1 MEQGKSRLGGH
12 RALKRI
18 GIALAWILPTL
29 AVCAALAFFDLVG
42 FTLQGWLAY
51 SLILSISLLIIY
63 FVWIFIKNEGAGKSL
78 LVAALV
84 ALALRVLLGVVLY
97 RGLPVWGYD
106 ERPQRAGYVFWDS
119 FKRDTDAW
127 SRSGMDQALTTA
139 FTNPTG
145 SDQYGG
151 LLFLSSSIYRYLSPD
166 TQRPV
171 LIVVLTAAVSALA
184 VLFAWGFAAS
194 VMGDKAAMIVAWIIA
209 LYPEAVLLGASQM
222 REPFLIAALAAAL
235 YGYSHIRKGEFKG
248 GITIVGVS
256 TLILALPI
264 SPPFVVVIFA
274 VVASAWF
281 WEGLGIGQR
290 RKLFVSALLG
300 VVVLAALALAVR
312 AWAGLDAIAGSP
324 WEIIREWWV
333 NAGDQWRIT
342 RVSEESV
349 MLDTLLD
356 RLPGSFRTPFLV
368 LYGLIQPFLP
378 AALIAP
384 GAPIWRII
392 GIWRSLGWFLML
404 PFLLYGTWLAFRRKG
419 WRSLESYLAILI
431 WLSALVSSYRAPG
444 YQWDNPRYR
453 AIFLVAQAALIAW
466 TWLEVRLIES
476 PWLKR
481 WFVVLSVDYMLITH
495 WYLGRYYNTPKLSLE
510 ATVVSVLLFSI
521 VYLAGFFLSDVIRTD
536 KLRG

>member
-1 MEQGKSRLGGH
+1 M
-12 RALKRI
+12 KRI
-18 GIALAWILPTL
+18 EIILAWILPTL
-29 AVCAALAFFDLVG
+29 AASAVLACFDLVG
-42 FTLQGWLAY
+42 FTLQGWFAY
-51 SLILSISLLIIY
+51 TLLLSVSLLIIY
-63 FVWIFIKNEGAGKSL
+63 LVWILFNKEGAGKAL

-84 ALALRVLLGVVLY
+84 ALGLRVLVGVVLY

-106 ERPQRAGYVFWDS
+106 ELSQRAGYVFWDS
-119 FKRDTDAW
+119 YKRDTDAW

-166 TQRPV
+166 TQRPL
-171 LIVVLTAAVSALA
+171 LIVVITAAVSALA
-184 VLFAWGFAAS
+184 VIFAWGFAAYAI
-194 VMGDKAAMIVAWIIA
+194 GEKAAMIVAWIIA
-209 LYPEAVLLGASQM
+209 LYPDAVLLGASQM

-235 YGYSHIRKGEFKG
+235 YGYSRIRKGEFKG
-248 GITIVGVS
+248 GITIVVAS
-256 TLILALPI
+256 ALILALPI
-264 SPPFVVVIFA
+264 SPPFVIVIFA
-274 VVASAWF
+274 IVVSAWF
-281 WEGLGIGQR
+281 WEGLGIGRR
-290 RKLFVSALLG
+290 RKLLVLALLG
-300 VVVLAALALAVR
+300 AVVLAAMALAVR
-312 AWAGLDAIAGSP
+312 AWAGYDAIDGSP
-324 WEIIREWWV
+324 LEIIREWWA
-333 NAGDQWRIT
+333 NAGDPWRVT
-342 RVSEESV
+342 FVSDQSFW
-349 MLDTLLD
+349 LDKLLK

-521 VYLAGFFLSDVIRTD
+521 AYLAGFFFSDVIRTK

>member
-1 MEQGKSRLGGH
+1 M
-12 RALKRI
+12 
-18 GIALAWILPTL
+18 
-29 AVCAALAFFDLVG
+29 
-42 FTLQGWLAY
+42 
-51 SLILSISLLIIY
+51 SISLLIIY
-63 FVWIFIKNEGAGKSL
+63 FVWKFYKKAGAGKAL

-84 ALALRVLLGVVLY
+84 ALGLRVLVGVVLY

-106 ERPQRAGYVFWDS
+106 EKPQRAGYVFWDS
-119 FKRDTDAW
+119 YKRDTDAW

-166 TQRPV
+166 TQRPL
-171 LIVVLTAAVSALA
+171 LIVVMSAAVSALA
-184 VLFAWGFAAS
+184 VLFTWGFAAS
-194 VMGDKAAMIVAWIIA
+194 IIGGKAAMIAAWILA

-235 YGYSHIRKGEFKG
+235 FGYSRMRQGELKG
-248 GITIVGVS
+248 GIAIVVAS
-256 TLILALPI
+256 ALILALPI
-264 SPPFVVVIFA
+264 SPPFVIVIFA
-274 VVASAWF
+274 IVASAWF
-281 WEGLGIGQR
+281 WEGLGIGGR
-290 RKLFVSALLG
+290 RNIFILALLG
-300 VVVLAALALAVR
+300 VIVLAALALAVR

-324 WEIIREWWV
+324 WEVVREWWV

-342 RVSEESV
+342 LVSEQSD

-356 RLPGSFRTPFLV
+356 RLPASFRIPFLV

-384 GAPIWRII
+384 GAPIWRSI

-419 WRSLESYLAILI
+419 WRSLEFYLAVLI
-431 WLSALVSSYRAPG
+431 WVTALVSSYRAPG

-453 AIFLVAQAALIAW
+453 VIFLAAQAALIAW
-466 TWLEVRLIES
+466 TWVEVRLNNN

-481 WFVVLSVDYMLITH
+481 WFVILSIDYLLVTY
-495 WYLGRYYNTPKLSLE
+495 WYIGRYYNIPKLSLE
-510 ATVVSVLLFSI
+510 ATLGSI
-521 VYLAGFFLSDVIRTD
+521 LVFTVIYLAGMLLSDVIRT
-536 KLRG
+536 KRLRR

>member
-1 MEQGKSRLGGH
+1 M
-12 RALKRI
+12 KRI
-18 GIALAWILPTL
+18 GIVLAWILPTL
-29 AVCAALAFFDLVG
+29 AACAVMASFDLVG
-42 FTLQGWLAY
+42 FTLQGWFAY
-51 SLILSISLLIIY
+51 TFLLSLSLIIVYLVWVY
-63 FVWIFIKNEGAGKSL
+63 FKKEGAGKAL
-78 LVAALV
+78 LVVALV
-84 ALALRVLLGVVLY
+84 ALGLRVLVGVVLY

-106 ERPQRAGYVFWDS
+106 EKAQRAGYVFWDS
-119 FKRDTDAW
+119 YKRDTDAW
-127 SRSGMDQALTTA
+127 SRSRMDQALTTA
-139 FTNPTG
+139 FTDPTG

-166 TQRPV
+166 IQRPL
-171 LIVVLTAAVSALA
+171 LIVVTTAAVSGLA
-184 VLFAWGFAAS
+184 VLFAWGFATSAI
-194 VMGDKAAMIVAWIIA
+194 GEKAAMVVAWIIA

-222 REPFLIAALAAAL
+222 REPFLIATLAAAL
-235 YGYSHIRKGEFKG
+235 YGYSRIRKGEFKG
-248 GITIVGVS
+248 GIAIIAVI
-256 TLILALPI
+256 TLIFALPI
-264 SPPFVVVIFA
+264 SPPFVIVIFTI
-274 VVASAWF
+274 VASAWF
-281 WEGLGIGQR
+281 WEGLGVGR
-290 RKLFVSALLG
+290 RSKLFVLALLG

-333 NAGDQWRIT
+333 NAGDQWRVT
-342 RVSEESV
+342 LVSEESV

-356 RLPGSFRTPFLV
+356 RLPGSFRIPFLV
-368 LYGLIQPFLP
+368 LYGLTQPFLP

-404 PFLLYGTWLAFRRKG
+404 PFLLYGTWLTFRRKG
-419 WRSLESYLAILI
+419 WRSFESYLAVLI
-431 WLSALVSSYRAPG
+431 WVAVLISSYRAPG

-481 WFVVLSVDYMLITH
+481 WFVVLSVDYMLITV
-495 WYLGRYYNTPKLSLE
+495 WYVGRYYNTPKLSLE
-510 ATVVSVLLFSI
+510 ATLVSVLLFSI
-521 VYLAGFFLSDVIRTD
+521 AYLAGFFYSDVIRTK

>member
-1 MEQGKSRLGGH
+1 M
-12 RALKRI
+12 KRI
-18 GIALAWILPTL
+18 GITLVWIIPTL
-29 AVCAALAFFDLVG
+29 AVCAILACFDLVG
-42 FTLQGWLAY
+42 FTLQGWFAY
-51 SLILSISLLIIY
+51 TFLLSISLLVVY
-63 FVWIFIKNEGAGKSL
+63 FVWNYFRREGAGKAL
-78 LVAALV
+78 LVAALL
-84 ALALRVLLGVVLY
+84 ALGLRVLLGVVLY

-106 ERPQRAGYVFWDS
+106 EKAQRAGYVFWDS
-119 FKRDTDAW
+119 YKRDTDAW

-139 FTNPTG
+139 FTNPAR

-151 LLFLSSSIYRYLSPD
+151 LLFLSSGTYRYLSPD
-166 TQRPV
+166 TQRPL
-171 LIVVLTAAVSALA
+171 LIVVMTAAVSALA

-194 VMGDKAAMIVAWIIA
+194 VIGDKAAMIVAWIVA

-235 YGYSHIRKGEFKG
+235 YGYSRIRKGEFKG
-248 GITIVGVS
+248 GITIVVAS
-256 TLILALPI
+256 ALILVLPI
-264 SPPFVVVIFA
+264 SPPFVIVIFV

-281 WEGLGIGQR
+281 WEGFGIGQR
-290 RKLFVSALLG
+290 RKLFVTALLG

-333 NAGDQWRIT
+333 NAGDQWRVTLI
-342 RVSEESV
+342 SEESV

-356 RLPGSFRTPFLV
+356 RLPGSFRIPFLV
-368 LYGLIQPFLP
+368 LFGLIQPFLP

-444 YQWDNPRYR
+444 YQWDSPRYR
-453 AIFLVAQAALIAW
+453 AIFLVVQAALIAW
-466 TWLEVRLIES
+466 TWVEVRLIES

-481 WFVVLSVDYMLITH
+481 WFLVLSVNYLLVTY
-495 WYLGRYYNTPKLSLE
+495 WYIGRYSNAPPLSLE
-510 ATVVSVLLFSI
+510 ATLGSILLFTVI
-521 VYLAGFFLSDVIRTD
+521 YLAGMFLSDVIRTK

>member
-1 MEQGKSRLGGH
+1 V
-12 RALKRI
+12 KRI

-29 AVCAALAFFDLVG
+29 AACAILACSDLVG

-51 SLILSISLLIIY
+51 SLLMSISLLIIY
-63 FVWIFIKNEGAGKSL
+63 FVWKLYKKEGAGKAL

-84 ALALRVLLGVVLY
+84 ALGLRVLVGIVLY

-106 ERPQRAGYVFWDS
+106 EKPQRAGYVFWDS
-119 FKRDTDAW
+119 YKRDTDAW

-151 LLFLSSSIYRYLSPD
+151 LLFLSSSVYRYLSPD
-166 TQRPV
+166 TQRPL
-171 LIVVLTAAVSALA
+171 LIVVMSAAVSALA

-194 VMGDKAAMIVAWIIA
+194 AIGDKAAMITAWIIA
-209 LYPEAVLLGASQM
+209 LYPEAVLLGSSQM

-235 YGYSHIRKGEFKG
+235 YGYSRMRKGELKG
-248 GITIVGVS
+248 GIAIVVAS
-256 TLILALPI
+256 ALILALPI
-264 SPPFVVVIFA
+264 SPPFVIVIFA
-274 VVASAWF
+274 IVAAAWF
-281 WEGLGIGQR
+281 WEGLGIGRR
-290 RKLFVSALLG
+290 RKLFVLVLLG
-300 VVVLAALALAVR
+300 VIVLAALALAVR

-324 WEIIREWWV
+324 WEVIREWWV

-342 RVSEESV
+342 LVSEQSD

-384 GAPIWRII
+384 GAPIWRSI

-419 WRSLESYLAILI
+419 WRSLEFYLAVLI
-431 WLSALVSSYRAPG
+431 WVTALISSYRAPG

-453 AIFLVAQAALIAW
+453 VIFLAAQAALIAW
-466 TWLEVRLIES
+466 TWVEVRLTES

-481 WFVVLSVDYMLITH
+481 WFVILGVDYLLVTF
-495 WYLGRYYNTPKLSLE
+495 WYLGRYYNTPTLSLE
-510 ATVVSVLLFSI
+510 AILGSILFFTAI
-521 VYLAGFFLSDVIRTD
+521 YLAGMLLSDVIRT
-536 KLRG
+536 KRLRG

>member
-1 MEQGKSRLGGH
+1 M
-12 RALKRI
+12 KRI
-18 GIALAWILPTL
+18 GVTLAWILPTL
-29 AVCAALAFFDLVG
+29 AACAILAGFDLVG
-42 FTLQGWLAY
+42 FTLQGWFAY
-51 SLILSISLLIIY
+51 TLLLSISLLVVYI
-63 FVWIFIKNEGAGKSL
+63 VWNFFRKEDASQAL
-78 LVAALV
+78 LVIALV
-84 ALALRVLLGVVLY
+84 AIGLRILVGVVLY
-97 RGLPVWGYD
+97 RGMPVLGYD
-106 ERPQRAGYVFWDS
+106 EKAQRAGYVFWDS
-119 FKRDTDAW
+119 YKRDTDAW

-139 FTNPTG
+139 FTNPAR

-151 LLFLSSSIYRYLSPD
+151 LLFLSSGTYRYLSPD
-166 TQRPV
+166 TQRPL
-171 LIVVLTAAVSALA
+171 LIVVMTAAVSALA

-194 VMGDKAAMIVAWIIA
+194 VIGDKAAMIVAWIVA

-235 YGYSHIRKGEFKG
+235 YGYSRIRQGELKG
-248 GITIVGVS
+248 GIATIAAS
-256 TLILALPI
+256 ILIFALPI
-264 SPPFVVVIFA
+264 SPPFVIVIFTI
-274 VVASAWF
+274 VASAWF
-281 WEGLGIGQR
+281 WEGLGVR
-290 RKLFVSALLG
+290 RRSKLFVLALLG
-300 VVVLAALALAVR
+300 LVVLAALALAVR

-333 NAGDQWRIT
+333 NAGDQWRVT
-342 RVSEESV
+342 LVSEQSV

-356 RLPGSFRTPFLV
+356 RLPDSFLTPFLV
-368 LYGLIQPFLP
+368 LYGLIQPLLP

-384 GAPIWRII
+384 GASIWRVI

-431 WLSALVSSYRAPG
+431 WFSALVSSYRAPG

-453 AIFLVAQAALIAW
+453 AIFIVAQAALIAW
-466 TWLEVRLIES
+466 TWLEVRQIGS

-481 WFVVLSVDYMLITH
+481 WFVILSVDYLLITH

-510 ATVVSVLLFSI
+510 ATLGSILLFTVI
-521 VYLAGFFLSDVIRTD
+521 YIAGMLISDVIRTK

>member
-1 MEQGKSRLGGH
+1 M
-12 RALKRI
+12 KRI
-18 GIALAWILPTL
+18 GFALAWILPTL
-29 AVCAALAFFDLVG
+29 AACTILACSDLVG
-42 FTLQGWLAY
+42 FTIQGWLAY
-51 SLILSISLLIIY
+51 SLLMSISLLIIY
-63 FVWIFIKNEGAGKSL
+63 FVWKFYKNEGAGKAL

-84 ALALRVLLGVVLY
+84 ALGLRVLVGIVLY

-106 ERPQRAGYVFWDS
+106 EKPQRAGYVFWDS
-119 FKRDTDAW
+119 YKRDTDAW

-166 TQRPV
+166 TQRPL
-171 LIVVLTAAVSALA
+171 LIVVMSAAVSALA

-194 VMGDKAAMIVAWIIA
+194 AIGDKAAMITAWIIT
-209 LYPEAVLLGASQM
+209 LYPESVLLGSSQM

-235 YGYSHIRKGEFKG
+235 YGYSRIRKGELKG
-248 GITIVGVS
+248 GITLVVAS
-256 TLILALPI
+256 ALIMALPI
-264 SPPFVVVIFA
+264 SPPFVIVIFA
-274 VVASAWF
+274 IVASAWF
-281 WEGLGIGQR
+281 WEGLGIGR
-290 RKLFVSALLG
+290 HRKLFVLALLG
-300 VVVLAALALAVR
+300 VLILAALALAVR
-312 AWAGLDAIAGSP
+312 AWASLDAIAGSP
-324 WEIIREWWV
+324 WEVVREWWV

-342 RVSEESV
+342 LVSEQSD

-384 GAPIWRII
+384 GAPIWRSI

-419 WRSLESYLAILI
+419 WRSLEFYLAVLL
-431 WLSALVSSYRAPG
+431 WVTALVSSYRAPG

-453 AIFLVAQAALIAW
+453 VLFLVAQAALIAW
-466 TWLEVRLIES
+466 TWVEVRLTES

-481 WFVVLSVDYMLITH
+481 WFVILSVDYLLVTH
-495 WYLGRYYNTPKLSLE
+495 WYFGRYYNTPTLSLE
-510 ATVVSVLLFSI
+510 GILGSILFFTAI
-521 VYLAGFFLSDVIRTD
+521 YLAGTLLSDVIRT
-536 KLRG
+536 KRLRG

>member
-1 MEQGKSRLGGH
+1 M
-12 RALKRI
+12 KRI

-29 AVCAALAFFDLVG
+29 AVCAIMACFDLVG
-42 FTLQGWLAY
+42 FTLQGWFAY
-51 SLILSISLLIIY
+51 TFLLSISLTIVYLAWMY
-63 FVWIFIKNEGAGKSL
+63 FKKEGAGKAL

-84 ALALRVLLGVVLY
+84 ALGLRVLVGVVLY

-166 TQRPV
+166 TQRPL

-194 VMGDKAAMIVAWIIA
+194 VMGDKAAMVVAWIIA

-235 YGYSHIRKGEFKG
+235 YGYSRIRKGEFKG
-248 GITIVGVS
+248 GITIVVAS
-256 TLILALPI
+256 ALILALPI
-264 SPPFVVVIFA
+264 SPPFVIVIFA

-290 RKLFVSALLG
+290 RKLFVTALLG
-300 VVVLAALALAVR
+300 AVVLVALALAVR
-312 AWAGLDAIAGSP
+312 AWAGLDAITGSP

-333 NAGDQWRIT
+333 NAGDQWRVNL
-342 RVSEESV
+342 VSGQSLW
-349 MLDTLLD
+349 LDNLLD

-521 VYLAGFFLSDVIRTD
+521 VYLAGFFLSDVIRTN